1 MNNKINILLVDD
13 HAVVRAGFK
22 MLLSSYEFAG
32 DIFDVCSGESALREY
47 PGLTPDIVVMDLS
60 MPGIGG
66 LETIRRLKRTHPE
79 AVVLVYSIHDSNIY
93 VEHALQAGAQG
104 YINKNSASEV
114 LAEAI
119 QAVSKGETYAHPS
132 GSVDSEKFNTQSS
145 IREEEKT
152 KSVDSLSPREF
163 DIFCLL
169 AKGLNAREISN
180 QLCLGYKTVANYS
193 TQIKNKLNVNTT
205 VDLTHIA
212 MINGILKI

>member
-1 MNNKINILLVDD
+1 MKNKIKILLVDD
-13 HAVVRAGFK
+13 HEVVRAGFK
-22 MLLSSYEFAG
+22 MLLSSYDFAG
-32 DIFDVCSGESALREY
+32 DIFDVSSGESALREY
-47 PGLTPDIVVMDLS
+47 PNLSPDIVVMDLS

-66 LETIRRLKRTHPE
+66 LETIRRLKSSHPK
-79 AVVLVYSIHDSNIY
+79 ATVLVYSIHDSNIY

-104 YINKNSASEV
+104 YINKNSAAEV

-119 QAVSKGETYAHPS
+119 QAVSQGEIYTHQP
-132 GSVDSEKFNTQSS
+132 GSIVSEKCDVQSC
-145 IREEEKT
+145 IHEEEKGR
-152 KSVDSLSPREF
+152 SVDALSPREF

-180 QLCLGYKTVANYS
+180 QLCLGYKTVSNYS

-212 MINGILKI
+212 MINGILKL